1 MPSPDPGLPEQ
12 ASLRSSL
19 RIIGPAMVGVGLLF
33 TAIAMIDFFAAFGG
47 MGIPG
52 NFWMAFIGLP
62 LIAIGSAITKFAYL
76 GPASRFVAGEV
87 TPTIRDTLG
96 ALGLGS
102 GQETCAKCGGTNAA
116 DAAYCDDCG
125 AALRLVCDACRTAN
139 AGDAKFCKG
148 CGAELPAS

>member
-1 MPSPDPGLPEQ
+1 MALPDPGLPEQ
-12 ASLRSSL
+12 ASLRSAL
-19 RIIGPAMVGVGLLF
+19 RIIGPVTAAVGFLL
-33 TAIAMIDFFAAFGG
+33 TAIAMIDFFTAFGG
-47 MGIPG
+47 MAIPG

-102 GQETCAKCGGTNAA
+102 GQVSCATCGGSNAA
-116 DAAYCDDCG
+116 DATYCDDCG
-125 AALRLVCDACRTAN
+125 APLRLVCSACRMAN

-148 CGAELPAS
+148 CGAELPGS

>member
-1 MPSPDPGLPEQ
+1 MPDPGLSGQ
-12 ASLRSSL
+12 ASLRSAM
-19 RIIGPAMVGVGLLF
+19 RIVGPAMVGLGVVMAGIALF
-33 TAIAMIDFFAAFGG
+33 DFFAAFGG
-47 MGIPG
+47 FGMPR

-96 ALGLGS
+96 ALGLG
-102 GQETCAKCGGTNAA
+102 GPTTCAACGGQNAP
-116 DAAYCDDCG
+116 DATFCDDCG
-125 AALRLVCDACRTAN
+125 VPMRLKCAGCGMTN
-139 AGDAKFCKG
+139 AGDARFCKG